1 MVGQAR
7 RFHPTS
13 TIFSPII
20 PHLLADPE
28 RAGDQAT
35 LSGIHPLSL
44 QDEGGHFLILP
55 ASFVKVPAPDTKK
68 FYDLPHAFLLRGGSQ
83 LDKELLGGPGYP
95 PPGARRPRAHPARG
109 GNVCRGCYQL
119 LCGAT
124 RWRAV
129 DCARDPWTQRRR
141 AFAPGKRGR
150 RCPGVCSNLPAPA
163 ASSKGQA
170 TPTRTHNTGLL
181 PDHRGSSRWHGGQ

>member
-1 MVGQAR
+1 MPPPSGSTPVWGWMKGQAR

-28 RAGDQAT
+28 RAGDQAA

-68 FYDLPHAFLLRGGSQ
+68 FYDLPHAFLHALFI
-83 LDKELLGGPGYP
+83 
-95 PPGARRPRAHPARG
+95 H
-109 GNVCRGCYQL
+109 CYRDERSSPEHERKKS
-119 LCGAT
+119 LCN
-124 RWRAV
+124 R
-129 DCARDPWTQRRR
+129 
-141 AFAPGKRGR
+141 K
-150 RCPGVCSNLPAPA
+150 
-163 ASSKGQA
+163 
-170 TPTRTHNTGLL
+170 
-181 PDHRGSSRWHGGQ
+181 